1 MMTLRYPQSSRTLT
15 QHRKWLKKWKI
26 KVNESKSSHTTFTLR
41 KGPCPAVNINQNIIP
56 QTEVVKYLGLH
67 FDCRLNWKKYIAR
80 NRKQIDLKTR
90 DQLVNRKISHLST
103 VNTLLVYKAVIKPIC
118 SYGIELW
125 GCARKSNIV
134 MAQRSQSKILTA
146 IANTPWYVT
155 NHTLYTN
162 FNIPYVSEVIHER
175 ISKHHNKLEA
185 HPNSLLQP
193 LLQSLNTR
201 RLKRCWPLGVQ
212 ST

>member
-1 MMTLRYPQSSRTLT
+1 LQVKFERI
-15 QHRKWLKKWKI
+15 HRQKQKTNLLKNKR
-26 KVNESKSSHTTFTLR
+26 H
-41 KGPCPAVNINQNIIP
+41 
-56 QTEVVKYLGLH
+56 
-67 FDCRLNWKKYIAR
+67 
-80 NRKQIDLKTR
+80 
-90 DQLVNRKISHLST
+90 QLVNRKISHLST
-103 VNTLLVYKAVIKPIC
+103 ENTLLIYKAVIKPIC

-125 GCARKSNIV
+125 CCARKSNIL
-134 MAQRSQSKILTA
+134 MTQRSQYNILTA
-146 IANTPWYVT
+146 IANTSWYVT

-175 ISKHHNKLEA
+175 ISKHNKLEA
-185 HPNSLLQP
+185 HPNPLLQP